1 MKVSIGTLLRT
12 VARLTPKQ
20 IMTRPYARIAPRLG
34 AVLPLRRK
42 RSAGAERRMRQWAAV
57 AVRPVEA
64 ATIAEARELLSG
76 SASHCGIK
84 VAIERFSFDSPSRL
98 WTYEFHYRR
107 WLTGLA
113 LLCRSGEVSA
123 TDVFRSWR
131 DADAAAAGEIALWEP
146 YVLSRRL
153 CSEALALGLVCEQL
167 PADGI
172 DERLNAI
179 EHAVAVLG
187 FNTEGHLGANH
198 ELARAAALATFVL
211 LLAPERARHSVERY
225 ASTLVSQ
232 IDRDGLHEERS
243 PAYHLIIL
251 SDLRF
256 VTAALN
262 ASETRSEWAAS
273 LAAQL
278 ASVDGQMTLA
288 LQTLLHPD
296 GSLPMFHDSTALV
309 SPSAADLGMSAAG
322 VSAVYDLAESGL
334 CGWRGSIGGAPVHLL
349 ADFGSPRP
357 RHQPGHQHAAPF
369 AFELWWG
376 GLLFTSA
383 GVSTYEANARRIFE
397 RGAAAHTSLR
407 VDGADPAEIWSAF
420 RMGRGFA
427 VADRKVSDSDV
438 LFRCSAV
445 HDGFLARQHRR
456 TISLTA
462 DGVLSVLDEISG
474 RGDARV
480 EAFFPVA
487 PEWSVD
493 ASGNAVS
500 ITWGA
505 RRVSVSSSDSMR
517 VDRDFEIAR
526 RFGQRQRT
534 ACLVISNSGSL
545 PIRIDTRFQLR
556 TIA

>member
-1 MKVSIGTLLRT
+1 MKVSVGTLLRT
-12 VARLTPKQ
+12 VARLTPTQ
-20 IMTRPYARIAPRLG
+20 VMTRPYARIAPRL
-34 AVLPLRRK
+34 ATALSLRRK

-64 ATIAEARELLSG
+64 AAIAEAREVLSG
-76 SASHCGIK
+76 SASHCGIR
-84 VAIERFSFDSPSRL
+84 VAVDRFSFDSPGRL
-98 WTYEFHYRR
+98 WTYEFHFRR

-113 LLCRSGEVSA
+113 LLCRSRELSA
-123 TDVFRSWR
+123 ADVFRSWR
-131 DADAAAAGEIALWEP
+131 DADAAAADEIAMWEP

-153 CSEALALGLVCEQL
+153 CSEALALGLVSGQL
-167 PADGI
+167 PADVI
-172 DERLNAI
+172 NERLNAI
-179 EHAVAVLG
+179 EHEVAALG

-198 ELARAAALATFVL
+198 ELARAAALGTLTL
-211 LLAPERARHSVERY
+211 LLAPEQARYSLERY

-232 IDRDGLHEERS
+232 VDREGLHEERS
-243 PAYHLIIL
+243 PAYHLSSL
-251 SDLRF
+251 SDLRG
-256 VTAALN
+256 VIAALN
-262 ASETRSEWAAS
+262 ASEPRSEWAAP
-273 LAAQL
+273 LAEQL
-278 ASVDGQMTLA
+278 ASVGGQMTLA

-296 GSLPMFHDSTALV
+296 GSLPMFHDSPALI
-309 SPSAADLGMSAAG
+309 SPSAGDFAIAPAETE
-322 VSAVYDLAESGL
+322 AVYDFARSGF
-334 CGWRGSIGGAPVHLL
+334 CGWRGSIGGTPGHLL

-383 GVSTYEANARRIFE
+383 GVSTYEANARRLFE
-397 RGAAAHTSLR
+397 RGASAHTSLR
-407 VDGADPAEIWSAF
+407 VDGFDPAEIWSAF

-427 VADRKVSDSDV
+427 VADRKVSHSDG

-462 DGVLSVLDEISG
+462 DGVLNLVDEITG
-474 RGDARV
+474 RGVARV

-493 ASGNAVS
+493 ASHNAVS
-500 ITWGA
+500 ITRGA

-517 VDRDFEIAR
+517 VDHDFEVAR

-534 ACLVISNSGSL
+534 TCLVISNSGRL

-556 TIA
+556 STA

>member
-20 IMTRPYARIAPRLG
+20 IVTRPYARIAPRL
-34 AVLPLRRK
+34 ATTLPLRNK

-84 VAIERFSFDSPSRL
+84 VAVDRFSFDSPSRL

-113 LLCRSGEVSA
+113 LLCRSREISA
-123 TDVFRSWR
+123 ADVFRSWR
-131 DADAAAAGEIALWEP
+131 EADAAAADEIALWEP

-167 PADGI
+167 PADVI

-179 EHAVAVLG
+179 EHEAAVLG

-198 ELARAAALATFVL
+198 ELARAAALTTLVL
-211 LLAPERARHSVERY
+211 LLAPERARHSLERY

-232 IDRDGLHEERS
+232 VDRDGLHEERS

-251 SDLRF
+251 SDLRH
-256 VTAALN
+256 VIAALN
-262 ASETRSEWAAS
+262 VSAATAQWSVPLAS
-273 LAAQL
+273 QL
-278 ASVDGQMTLA
+278 ASVDRQMTNALA
-288 LQTLLHPD
+288 MLLHPD
-296 GSLPMFHDSTALV
+296 GSLPMFHDSPASI
-309 SPSAADLGMSAAG
+309 SPSAGDFPIAPAG
-322 VSAVYDLAESGL
+322 TEGVYALARSGF
-334 CGWRGSIGGAPVHLL
+334 CGWRGSIGGTPVHLL

-357 RHQPGHQHAAPF
+357 GHQPGHQHAAPF

-407 VDGADPAEIWSAF
+407 ADGSDPAEIWSAF
-420 RMGRGFA
+420 RMGRGFT

-438 LFRCSAV
+438 PFRCSAV

-462 DGVLSVLDEISG
+462 DGVLNVGDEITG

-493 ASGNAVS
+493 ASGNSLS
-500 ITWGA
+500 ITSGG
-505 RRVSVSSSDSMR
+505 RGVSVSSSDPMR

-526 RFGQRQRT
+526 RFGQRQHT

-556 TIA
+556 TRA